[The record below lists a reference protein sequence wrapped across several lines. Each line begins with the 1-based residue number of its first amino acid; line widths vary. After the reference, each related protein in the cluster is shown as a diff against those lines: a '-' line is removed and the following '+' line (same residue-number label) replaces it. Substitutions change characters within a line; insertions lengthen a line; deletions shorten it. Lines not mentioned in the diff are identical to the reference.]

1 MSMNRTFSLFSIL
14 IFVMVLSNR
23 ALAQQVTYENDDFS
37 VQVPFDWDNTS
48 TDTLARATDR
58 ETGATFYVTAAS
70 TMEES
75 LAAAEIT
82 VSGDPVE
89 TTTVLLPSGEWEQ
102 AVYIVGEQLT
112 ILWTLMSDQS
122 YLMAATA
129 PLSAVDTATPLIQA
143 SLASFQITGQTPSP
157 FAGTMFTYPAVSG
170 PYGVGRSEY
179 TWTDSAREEIYTPEP
194 EDYREVAVTVWYPA
208 QTDHETSR
216 APWLAPQTAVVYA
229 AMTGIPFETIS
240 MVQINAAGDAL
251 IADAAAPFPVL
262 IMSHGDGLLPALY
275 TSFAESLASQGYVV
289 FGLAHPYNAAAV
301 AFPDGRVVTALPEAS
316 AQPSNSQPGL
326 SLLEIAQIV
335 DSQGRAVVTVLA
347 ADIRF
352 ALDQIELLNA
362 EDARF
367 TGRLDLER
375 VGVFGHSIGGA
386 ASIEAMLTDP
396 RIDATV
402 NLDGTVFSDVDGG
415 SNRPTLTI
423 ATQFQDL
430 SVVSDDMLAG
440 MGISRADFDQIA
452 ESTTR
457 AEALFNQS
465 ERAWFVTIDGS
476 QHMNFSDAGLLTTLF
491 PTLNFPLG
499 EIEPARALEII
510 GAYLIAFF
518 DEHVRGLSPSLNTLP
533 ELYRESTLME

>member
-14 IFVMVLSNR
+14 IFVMLLSNR
-23 ALAQQVTYENDDFS
+23 ALAQQVTYQNEDFS

-48 TDTLARATDR
+48 TDTLARATDPA
-58 ETGATFYVTAAS
+58 TGVVFYATAAAS
-70 TMEES
+70 IDEA
-75 LAAAEIT
+75 LAAVSLS
-82 VSGDPVE
+82 VSGDPAE
-89 TTTVLLPSGEWEQ
+89 TTTVPLPSGEWEQ

-129 PLSAVDTATPLIQA
+129 PLSAVDAATPLIQA
-143 SLASFQITGQTPSP
+143 SLVSFQITGQTPSP
-157 FAGTMFTYPAVSG
+157 FAGTTITYPAISG

-179 TWTDSAREEIYTPEP
+179 TWTDTAREEIYTPEP

-208 QTDHETSR
+208 QTDNNTPR
-216 APWLAPQTAVVYA
+216 APWLAPQTAVVYSA
-229 AMTGIPFETIS
+229 ASGIPADRIG
-240 MVQINAAGDAL
+240 MVQVNAA
-251 IADAAAPFPVL
+251 ADAPLADAAPFPVL
-262 IMSHGDGLLPALY
+262 VMSHGDGLLPALY

-289 FGLAHPYNAAAV
+289 FGLAHLYNAAAV
-301 AFPDGRVVTALPEAS
+301 SFPDGRVVTALPEAS
-316 AQPSNSQPGL
+316 AQVSDAQPGL
-326 SLLEIAQIV
+326 SPLETAQIV
-335 DSQGRAVVTVLA
+335 DSQGQAVVAVLA
-347 ADIRF
+347 ADVRF

-386 ASIEAMLTDP
+386 TSIEALLTDA
-396 RIDATV
+396 RIDAAV
-402 NLDGTVFSDVDGG
+402 NLDGTVFSAVEGG
-415 SNRPTLTI
+415 TDRPAMHI

-430 SVVSDDMLAG
+430 SVVTDDMLAG

-465 ERAWFVTIDGS
+465 ERAWFVIIDGS
-476 QHMNFSDAGLLTTLF
+476 QHMNFSDAGLLTSLF
-491 PTLNFPLG
+491 PTLNFALG
-499 EIEPARALEII
+499 EIEPDRALEII
-510 GAYLIAFF
+510 GAYLSAFF
-518 DEHVRGLSPSLNTLP
+518 DENVRGLSPTLDTLP
-533 ELYRESTLME
+533 ALYPETTLME